1 MLDET
6 LEGNVFLRT
15 GVGHR
20 RWRKAVVAAAVTP
33 PVVTSAAVVLEVSD
47 ARRTERRNK

>member
-20 RWRKAVVAAAVTP
+20 RWRKAVAAAVTP

-47 ARRTERRNK
+47 ARRTERQNK